1 VTIAVYPGTFD
12 PIHNGHIDIARR
24 AALIFE
30 KVIVGIY
37 DRPAKNLLFSVD
49 ERLNLAK
56 IVLQDVPNVTVERY
70 DELTVEFV
78 RRVGAKVIVRGLRV
92 VSDFELEYQMAL
104 TNRKLCPS
112 VDMVCLMTSLDYAF
126 ISSTIIKDVAR
137 AGGCV
142 AEFVP
147 DIVVRALAEH
157 LTENIS

>member
-1 VTIAVYPGTFD
+1 MTIAVYPGTFD
-12 PIHNGHIDIARR
+12 PIHNGHIDITRR
-24 AALIFE
+24 AAVIFE

-37 DRPAKNLLFSVD
+37 DRPTKSLLFSVE
-49 ERLNLAK
+49 ERLTLART
-56 IVLQDVPNVTVERY
+56 VLQDIPNVSVERY
-70 DELTVEFV
+70 DELTVNFV
-78 RRVGAKVIVRGLRV
+78 RRMGAKVIVRGLRV

-137 AGGCV
+137 AGGCI

-147 DIVVRALAEH
+147 DVVVRALAEH
-157 LTENIS
+157 LTGCVG